1 MYMDIIQMTRELG
14 KAIQADG
21 RYIAYCLAKQANDE
35 DEQLQALINAFNLK
49 RVELQMEI
57 AKPDKDNNKIQ
68 ELNNL
73 IKDNYQKIM
82 SNPKMIVYNSTK
94 SAMDELMSQINTVI
108 SMSAN
113 GVNPD
118 EIDVTTASCVGD
130 CGSCGGCG

>member
-1 MYMDIIQMTRELG
+1 MDIIQITRELG
-14 KAIQADG
+14 KAIQADD

-57 AKPDKDNNKIQ
+57 AKPDKDNDKVQ

-82 SNPKMIVYNSTK
+82 SNPKMMIYNSTK